1 MQVRLMAIASKAYF
15 LGTKSMGK
23 PEAAPEPRPVSFAAN
38 VVQKETKTLAVP
50 SYLPQGT
57 ERC

>member
-1 MQVRLMAIASKAYF
+1 MAIASKAYF